1 MGKKSDDDIDVSKN
15 LNILSY
21 TPLDTLYKNSE
32 IIMDITSIANAA
44 TALNAAS
51 IQQEASI
58 AVLKKAIDLSA
69 EGALSLIQAIPDNK
83 SLQSLPSHLGQN
95 INTTA

>member
-1 MGKKSDDDIDVSKN
+1 MDV
-15 LNILSY
+15 
-21 TPLDTLYKNSE
+21 TG
-32 IIMDITSIANAA
+32 IANTA
-44 TALNAAS
+44 TALNAART
-51 IQQEASI
+51 QQEVSV
-58 AVLKKAIDLSA
+58 AVLKKAINLSA

>member
-1 MGKKSDDDIDVSKN
+1 MDV
-15 LNILSY
+15 
-21 TPLDTLYKNSE
+21 TG
-32 IIMDITSIANAA
+32 ITKTA

-51 IQQEASI
+51 TQQEISV
-58 AVLKKAIDLSA
+58 AVLKKAINLSA

-95 INTTA
+95 VNTTA

>member
-1 MGKKSDDDIDVSKN
+1 MDV
-15 LNILSY
+15 
-21 TPLDTLYKNSE
+21 TG
-32 IIMDITSIANAA
+32 ITKTA

-51 IQQEASI
+51 TQQEVSI
-58 AVLKKAIDLSA
+58 AVLKKAINLSA

-83 SLQSLPSHLGQN
+83 SLQSLPSHLGHN